1 MPIRRLA
8 HNVRV
13 ARFQRSGERS
23 IRSEQRLCEE
33 VHLNLA
39 YRWFCRFGLDG
50 TVPDPRRSQRTGM
63 AAFVRAIC
71 CVICSRVFFA

>member
-39 YRWFCRFGLDG
+39 YRWFRRLGLDG
-50 TVPDPRRSQRTGM
+50 TFPILDVLNEPAWPLS
-63 AAFVRAIC
+63 
-71 CVICSRVFFA
+71 